1 MCQQYKPKLKEFV
14 QNSMTVLKVF
24 IILCPFQWL
33 LLDFQNMHFFFL
45 IYLRTNI
52 SLEFLF
58 YTRLVFLKLKELRLH
73 VLFFNIII
81 IISIIIVVIIITSY
95 YYYYYY
101 YYFNFYYNYHKYH
114 VINFKIIFFYFA
126 IFRIK
131 IILIILKQVLFKKAG
146 Q

>member
-73 VLFFNIII
+73 SLFFNIII
-81 IISIIIVVIIITSY
+81 IIILLLLSLLLLLLLPRIIIT
-95 YYYYYY
+95 
-101 YYFNFYYNYHKYH
+101 
-114 VINFKIIFFYFA
+114 II
-126 IFRIK
+126 I
-131 IILIILKQVLFKKAG
+131 IILIFTIIIINIMLSTSKLFFFILLSSE
-146 Q
+146 